1 MKVLIA
7 IAVLVAVCNG
17 LTDDQRQC
25 LTLPSKTLQ
34 QLSGGCRTTTDSR
47 NLQCVAAINNYC
59 DAVHFA
65 FFGDTNPIM
74 GVSRAA
80 GENSIEIS
88 CVRATRH
95 PEWGQ
100 MHKLSTFNSGC
111 QNIDDIQ
118 SSKCLDAIHQFC
130 NDKQSDQ
137 GGMSLGKNGE
147 SKPLIGCF
155 KSEETSY
162 VSISD
167 LKIKNA
173 ACEISDSASTACFNA
188 ACKWCEAKGH
198 SGGITQGDI
207 ASLVVVSCYKDL
219 FSNTVTVQSTES
231 NLDYYYERYMN
242 AKRKWESVKNQ
253 EESSFKKKIDWKKI
267 LEDID

>member
-1 MKVLIA
+1 MKVLVA

-25 LTLPSKTLQ
+25 LTLPSQTLH
-34 QLSGGCRTTTDSR
+34 QLFGGCRTTTDSR
-47 NLQCVAAINNYC
+47 NLQCVTAINRYC

-65 FFGDTNPIM
+65 FFGNTNPIM
-74 GVSRAA
+74 GISRAA
-80 GENSIEIS
+80 GENSIELS

-100 MHKLSTFNSGC
+100 MQRLSTINSGC

-130 NDKQSDQ
+130 NAIALNQ
-137 GGMSLGKNGE
+137 GGMNLGKNGE
-147 SKPLIGCF
+147 GKLLIGCF
-155 KSEETSY
+155 KSEQTSY

-167 LKIKNA
+167 LKIQNA

-198 SGGITQGDI
+198 SGGITQGDA
-207 ASLVVVSCYKDL
+207 ASLVKVSCYKEL
-219 FSNTVTVQSTES
+219 FNNTVTV
-231 NLDYYYERYMN
+231 ER
-242 AKRKWESVKNQ
+242 S
-253 EESSFKKKIDWKKI
+253 
-267 LEDID
+267 